1 LVPLA
6 DEIFRT
12 GLVTSVDGR
21 ESIGVGAGTPREI
34 CEYLKQLVIETR
46 AKMTLEVGLAFGLA
60 TLSIC
65 EGLQETGGEG
75 HVAIDANQAAQWQNI
90 GIENVKRAGFEEL
103 VELREK
109 PSHVALPELAAEG
122 LRVDF
127 AFIDGWNTFDHA
139 LVDFFYVDKML
150 NAGGVVAVDD
160 CFIAGVHAVCRYIA
174 TNRAYRVRG
183 VCECGVALPESLLA
197 RLLKKAARRSA
208 VIQRAVKSKFY
219 QPDERLGFTPFT
231 RCIAFEKIA
240 EDERSWDAHAEF

>member
-6 DEIFRT
+6 HEIFRT

-34 CEYLKQLVIETR
+34 CEYLKHLVIETR

-65 EGLQETGGEG
+65 EGLQETGGDG

-127 AFIDGWNTFDHA
+127 AYIDGWNTFDHA

-160 CFIAGVHAVCRYIA
+160 CFIAGVHAVCRYVA

-183 VCECGVALPESLLA
+183 VCECSVALPESVLA
-197 RLLKKAARRSA
+197 RLLKKMARRSA
-208 VIQRAVKSKFY
+208 VIRRAVKSKFY
-219 QPDERLGFTPFT
+219 QPDEKLGFTPFT
-231 RCIAFEKIA
+231 RCIAFEKIG

>member
-6 DEIFRT
+6 DEIFKT

-46 AKMTLEVGLAFGLA
+46 AKMTLEVGLGFGLA

-75 HVAIDANQAAQWQNI
+75 HVAIDANQASQWQNI
-90 GIENVKRAGFEEL
+90 GIENVKRAGFEDL

-127 AFIDGWNTFDHA
+127 AYIDGWDTFDHA
-139 LVDFFYVDKML
+139 LVDFFYVDRML
-150 NAGGVVAVDD
+150 NDGGVVAVDD
-160 CFIAGVHAVCRYIA
+160 CFIPGAHAVCRYIA
-174 TNRAYRVRG
+174 TNRAYRVRS
-183 VCECGVALPESLLA
+183 VCECGAPRRASLLT
-197 RLLKKAARRSA
+197 RLLKRVAARSVGVR
-208 VIQRAVKSKFY
+208 RALKPAIY
-219 QPDERLGFTPFT
+219 QPDEELGFTLST
-231 RCIAFEKIA
+231 RCIAFEKLA
-240 EDERSWDAHAEF
+240 EEAQLRDAHVEF

>member
-1 LVPLA
+1 MVPLA
-6 DEIFRT
+6 HEIFRT

-34 CEYLKQLVIETR
+34 CEYLKQLVTETR

-65 EGLQETGGEG
+65 EGLQETGGDG

-127 AFIDGWNTFDHA
+127 AYIDGWNTFDHA

-160 CFIAGVHAVCRYIA
+160 CFIAGVHAVCRYIV
-174 TNRAYRVRG
+174 TNRAYRVRS
-183 VCECGVALPESLLA
+183 VCECGVPRRASFLA
-197 RLLKKAARRSA
+197 GLLKRVAAGSA
-208 VIQRAVKSKFY
+208 GFRRAVKPAIY
-219 QPDERLGFTPFT
+219 RPDEELGFTLST
-231 RCIAFEKIA
+231 RCIAFEKLA
-240 EDERSWDAHAEF
+240 EDSRLQDAHAEF